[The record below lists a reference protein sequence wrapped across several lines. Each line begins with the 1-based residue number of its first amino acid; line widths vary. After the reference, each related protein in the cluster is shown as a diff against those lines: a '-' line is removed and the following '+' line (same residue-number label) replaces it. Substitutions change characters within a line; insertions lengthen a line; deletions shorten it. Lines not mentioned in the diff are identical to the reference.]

1 MNRPQYRIVTS
12 SEQDLFQERLNRLIE
27 ELPEDATLGDIQFTS
42 AVSPS
47 GAVVFSALVAFV
59 QAEPWT
65 NE

>member
-27 ELPEDATLGDIQFTS
+27 GLPDDATLGEIQFTS
-42 AVSPS
+42 VVTPAGS
-47 GAVVFSALVAFV
+47 VVFSALIAFI